1 MEKPYF
7 APAKPRY
14 FAHRG
19 LAQHKSL
26 DENTLEAFAEA
37 LDHGA
42 THLESDTQAT
52 SDGHA
57 VLFHDSDLVRV
68 AGDSRAI
75 SSLSLNELQEIRL
88 LQGGRIPTLQEA
100 LINFPTAFFNLDIKS
115 PAAISP
121 TIDAIEQTN
130 AHHRVL
136 ISSFSNPIRK
146 KALQGFSKSIATS
159 ASASVAAAAWFS
171 HTFLFGAGFAQIVQ
185 GIDALQV
192 PTKMGLV
199 NFAKPNLIRR
209 AQKHKVEVHFW
220 TINEPSEAEKLLAMG
235 ADGIVTDRLD
245 LIKLSN
251 P

>member
-7 APAKPRY
+7 SPAKPRY

-19 LAQHKSL
+19 LAQHKGL

-57 VLFHDSDLVRV
+57 VLFHDSDLIRV

-75 SSLSLNELQEIRL
+75 YSLSLSELQEIKL
-88 LQGGRIPTLQEA
+88 LQGGRIPTLEEA
-100 LINFPTAFFNLDIKS
+100 LTNFPTAFFNLDIKT

-121 TIDAIEQTN
+121 TINAIEQTN

-136 ISSFSNPIRK
+136 ISSFSNPVRK
-146 KALQGFSKSIATS
+146 KALQGFSRQIATS

-171 HTFLFGAGFAQIVQ
+171 HTFLFGAGFAQIVKD
-185 GIDALQV
+185 IDALQV
-192 PTKMGLV
+192 PTKKGPV
-199 NFAKPNLIRR
+199 NFANQSFIRR
-209 AQKHKVEVHFW
+209 AQNHKIEVHFW
-220 TINEPSEAEKLLAMG
+220 TINEPSEAERLLTMG
-235 ADGIVTDRLD
+235 ADGIVSDRID

-251 P
+251 R